1 MYLMY
6 TIKLV
11 GRKELNMIYEITLK
25 IKADDIKEL
34 EDILDKYDIGYE
46 INELSESEVI

>member
-1 MYLMY
+1 MVY
-6 TIKLV
+6 K
-11 GRKELNMIYEITLK
+11 ITLE
-25 IKADDIKEL
+25 IKADNIKEL